1 MKNYVRPNYSLDD
14 YESLPQRESMKSNIK
29 QYQDYWSYWERNS
42 TRVDEAYAYLHRL
55 SDKYQ
60 GKPAKDFIN
69 KVKSCIKYKKCFLFR
84 DVAQSFIESAINKPD
99 PTFSSYGL
107 YLINIDNILYYSW
120 NLDNSKPRIKT
131 YNVYFQFIKYLKQST
146 DALATVDS
154 AYFIYKDKYYI
165 GEINYKSL
173 RYDKSIKLLDSIKSP
188 LNFKNIKEVHPDL
201 KLDLEDYLNG
211 Y

>member
-29 QYQDYWSYWERNS
+29 QYQDYWGYWERNS

-69 KVKSCIKYKKCFLFR
+69 KVKGCIKYKKCFLFR
-84 DVAQSFIESAINKPD
+84 DVAQYFIQSAVNKPD

-120 NLDNSKPRIKT
+120 NLVKPKPRIKE
-131 YNVYFQFIKYLKQST
+131 YIIGFKFIKWDKKSFYESEIIG
-146 DALATVDS
+146 
-154 AYFIYKDKYYI
+154 YFIYKDKYYS
-165 GEINYKSL
+165 GYLNYTKCNTTAFL
-173 RYDKSIKLLDSIKSP
+173 NAAKGIV
-188 LNFKNIKEVHPDL
+188 NFKNIKEVHPDL
-201 KLDLEDYLNG
+201 KLDLEDYLKCH
-211 Y
+211 